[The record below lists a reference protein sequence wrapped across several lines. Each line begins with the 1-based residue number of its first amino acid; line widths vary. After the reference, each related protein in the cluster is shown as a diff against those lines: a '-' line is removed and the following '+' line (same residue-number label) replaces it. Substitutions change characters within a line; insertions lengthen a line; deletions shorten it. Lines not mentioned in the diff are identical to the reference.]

1 MAFPSGMG
9 WGRRSSPC
17 PATLRVQRFNTKNG
31 ILRFTFRSAVM
42 YLWACEGAFC
52 ETPLFRVLLKQTNKQ
67 TNGKHP
73 HANIPI
79 LPLTTKPRS
88 APCCFYGRIHTS
100 PPPAEQRPALC
111 HHQRCV
117 PMACSHRAA
126 PRLVTDRSTWARS
139 WLGLVG
145 PFLTGF
151 SAHVRPF
158 PQHSCSSYLMML

>member
-100 PPPAEQRPALC
+100 PPPAEQRPA
-111 HHQRCV
+111 QRCATTSAVCPWPAATARLLGSSQTGAPGPV
-117 PMACSHRAA
+117 PGW
-126 PRLVTDRSTWARS
+126 VWWA
-139 WLGLVG
+139 
-145 PFLTGF
+145 
-151 SAHVRPF
+151 
-158 PQHSCSSYLMML
+158 HS

>member
-52 ETPLFRVLLKQTNKQ
+52 ETPLFRVLLKQTNKRKAPPRQHSNSSIDHQ
-67 TNGKHP
+67 TPLCSVLLLWPHP
-73 HANIPI
+73 HLSPSGRA
-79 LPLTTKPRS
+79 
-88 APCCFYGRIHTS
+88 APS
-100 PPPAEQRPALC
+100 PALC